1 MGSAI
6 FRCLAV
12 LVYALSLTANPAWA
26 LSLADLSNKD
36 TVDGLK
42 AALDKGTQVAVQRL
56 GAENGFFGNDKLKI
70 PLPESLQRV
79 ERALR
84 LAGMGKQADELVLR
98 MNRAAE
104 AAVPEAKALFVTAI
118 KQMSVQDAKAILTG
132 GNDSATQYF
141 KRTTSAPLEQK
152 FLPIVKKSMAKVKLA
167 EIYDQYAGKAAQL
180 DLIVV
185 ATSTPDYVF
194 PSTACLLQAK
204 LGVKGAAAFDVQAV
218 CSGFVYGLATAD
230 NFIRA
235 GRHRTA
241 LVVGAEVFSRIL
253 DWNDRGTC
261 VLFGD
266 GAGAVVIRAGEG
278 QGGTSDRGIL
288 NTKIYSD
295 GRLGNLLYTDGGISS
310 TGTAGKLRMEG
321 REVFKHAVTNIAA
334 AIEASTKEANL
345 QTADIDWFVPHQANQ
360 RILDG
365 TARKLGIAAEKV
377 VSTIADHGNTSAAS
391 VPLALVAALKDGR
404 IKRGDLLL
412 LEAMGAGFTWGAALI
427 RW

>member
-180 DLIVV
+180 GLINKDDVNLENYVTRKGLEGLFVVV
-185 ATSTPDYVF
+185 AEEE
-194 PSTACLLQAK
+194 AK
-204 LGVKGAAAFDVQAV
+204 
-218 CSGFVYGLATAD
+218 
-230 NFIRA
+230 IRA
-235 GRHRTA
+235 NP
-241 LVVGAEVFSRIL
+241 VGETSKIIQKVF
-253 DWNDRGTC
+253 
-261 VLFGD
+261 
-266 GAGAVVIRAGEG
+266 GAI
-278 QGGTSDRGIL
+278 
-288 NTKIYSD
+288 
-295 GRLGNLLYTDGGISS
+295 
-310 TGTAGKLRMEG
+310 KL
-321 REVFKHAVTNIAA
+321 
-334 AIEASTKEANL
+334 
-345 QTADIDWFVPHQANQ
+345 
-360 RILDG
+360 
-365 TARKLGIAAEKV
+365 
-377 VSTIADHGNTSAAS
+377 
-391 VPLALVAALKDGR
+391 
-404 IKRGDLLL
+404 
-412 LEAMGAGFTWGAALI
+412 
-427 RW
+427 